1 MKTTYFILLA
11 LAVFSF
17 TACNKNQKQSA
28 SINLIP
34 SGPFSKTAGSLFSI
48 DTLNK
53 WIGNYSRT
61 YKSIGNSSLFDA
73 TAIKALSSA
82 DNSLGVMFYFINIQN
97 KWALTAIGVNSLGE
111 LIKTDSVLS
120 SAGKVSWDQ
129 AIAMVNEY
137 KTRHPD
143 SIWGEF
149 FGTTS
154 LSNFID
160 QNQVHF
166 ISVQRGINHNGMRLI
181 ITNATPS
188 GYNPVGLEEAF
199 PCPPVCP

>member
-1 MKTTYFILLA
+1 MKTTYFIVLA

-28 SINLIP
+28 SINLIT

-61 YKSIGNSSLFDA
+61 YKSNGNSSLFNA
-73 TAIKALSSA
+73 TAIKELYSG
-82 DNSLGVMFYFINIQN
+82 NSLGVMFYFINIQN
-97 KWALTAIGVNSLGE
+97 KWALTAFGVNSLGE
-111 LIKTDSVLS
+111 LIKTDSVIAS
-120 SAGKVSWDQ
+120 NGKISWNQ

-137 KTRHPD
+137 KTSHPD

-154 LSNFID
+154 LGNFID
-160 QNQVHF
+160 QNKVQF
-166 ISVQRGINHNGMRLI
+166 ISVQKGINHNGIRLI

-188 GYNPVGLEEAF
+188 GHNPVGLEEAF
-199 PCPPVCP
+199 VCPPVCP